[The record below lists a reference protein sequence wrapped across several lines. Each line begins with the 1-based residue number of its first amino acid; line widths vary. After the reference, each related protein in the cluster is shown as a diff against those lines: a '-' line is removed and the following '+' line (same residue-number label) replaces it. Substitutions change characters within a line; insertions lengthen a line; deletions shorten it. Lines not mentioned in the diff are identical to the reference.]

1 LIPVIPMP
9 SPLVRV
15 LGTLVCL
22 LALSPGPAAAHAV
35 LVEARPGDGE
45 RLDQPPPEIELRFS
59 EPVVPVAVRLLDAR
73 GVEIPGVTVEP
84 RGETLLVRPAA
95 PLPEGAHLL
104 SYRVTS
110 VDSHPVGAT
119 LRFGVGVEPSPGQ
132 GEAPV
137 EQVATRWVG
146 LLARWLV
153 YVTALGATGLAL
165 FVQVVRPPEP
175 VRRHTNRLLGRM
187 AAAGIAAL
195 LFRLGAAGLE
205 LVGLPPSALATSRSW
220 AAVAGTTLAWATAVA
235 ALGLA
240 LLILP
245 GRHSGGPLRLSGA
258 VLVAGSFALTGHAAS
273 AAPRWLAAPAL
284 GVHALCGAFWL
295 ASLLPLLW
303 CLRLAPG
310 EAHLALG
317 RFSAAATGAVAALVV
332 AGSWLAWL
340 QLGGRFA
347 PLWETAYG
355 LRLTGKLALVAGLLA
370 LAAVNRFLLTP
381 RVARSDPAARR
392 YLGRALVADIAL
404 GLGVLA
410 VTASFPLDPPPRASA
425 MTGGD
430 TVAGGVTIVAAAPGG
445 QATLTL
451 VPGRPGANRLE
462 ARVTDTTGAPVAA
475 KEATVAMALPEAGI
489 EPGRFRAATLRPGV
503 YVAEGIA
510 VPRAGR
516 WRLRLDLLVDDFTK
530 LTFEGELVVGE
541 GHDHDAADHHH
552 TGEMH

>member
-1 LIPVIPMP
+1 MP
-9 SPLVRV
+9 SPPARALLGV
-15 LGTLVCL
+15 LLGL
-22 LALSPGPAAAHAV
+22 LALSPGAAAAHAV

-45 RLDQPPPEIELRFS
+45 RLERPPPELELRFS
-59 EPVVPVAVRLLDAR
+59 EPVVPVAVRLFDTQGA
-73 GVEIPGVTVEP
+73 EMPGVSVEP
-84 RGETLLVRPAA
+84 RGETLVVRP
-95 PLPEGAHLL
+95 PVLLPEGAYLL

-119 LRFGVGVEPSPGQ
+119 LRFGVGVEPVPEQ
-132 GEAPV
+132 GEAAPV
-137 EQVATRWVG
+137 EPAATRWAG

-153 YVTALGATGLAL
+153 YVTALGAAGIAL
-165 FVQVVRPPEP
+165 FVEVVRPPEP
-175 VRRHTNRLLGRM
+175 VRSRADRLLGWL
-187 AAAGIAAL
+187 AATGIAAL
-195 LFRLGAAGLE
+195 LLRLGAAGLE
-205 LVGLPPSALATSRSW
+205 LAGLPPRALATSGPW
-220 AAVAGTTLAWATAVA
+220 AAAAGTTLAWATAVA

-245 GRHSGGPLRLSGA
+245 GRRGGGPSRLVGA

-303 CLRLAPG
+303 CLRLAPD
-310 EAHLALG
+310 EAHLALR
-317 RFSAAATGAVAALVV
+317 RFSAAATAAVAALVV
-332 AGSWLAWL
+332 AGSCLAWL

-347 PLWETAYG
+347 PLWETTYG
-355 LRLTGKLALVAGLLA
+355 LRLTGKLVLVAGLLA
-370 LAAVNRFLLTP
+370 LAAANRFVLTP
-381 RVARSDPAARR
+381 RVARDDPAARR
-392 YLGRALVADIAL
+392 LLGRTLVADLAL

-410 VTASFPLDPPPRASA
+410 VTASFPLDPPPRATA
-425 MTGGD
+425 MTERD
-430 TVAGGVTIVAAAPGG
+430 TMAGGVTVVAAAPGG

-489 EPGRFRAATLRPGV
+489 EPARSRAAMPRPGV
-503 YVAEGIA
+503 YVAEGLA

-541 GHDHDAADHHH
+541 GHDHHAAGHRQA
-552 TGEMH
+552 GETH